1 MDNAQRLELYELNS
15 RAWDGEEVFPLKSS
29 KLDSSIKKNTGF
41 IKKLKKG
48 VTKESKES
56 LLNDL
61 KELSLE
67 KYMSELTTTASDLL
81 WNVSIKNENIVAV
94 VEVISAIHQRFN
106 LRFTS
111 RLFEQFLANFVNPP
125 LTDKEAP
132 IEKDEI
138 LRLTKLKA
146 RVTLL
151 TELYLVGVFTSTD
164 IIEDREIVPPYLQRK
179 ISKREPFIFT
189 ILKELLNFKF
199 KYGFTTIIATH
210 FIRKFPTFFDNDDH
224 SWDMFICDESLK
236 SYLQSLF
243 KIFSDAVMNKTVD
256 LSKRIHK
263 LYKEHQKCQIR
274 TGKLID
280 EYIEE
285 HDLLVPVFD
294 RFKEATDIFVEF
306 FQLEPPVLIE
316 SIDIDTD
323 EPAQS
328 IITNQLLPPSERL
341 WESDEMKRFYENL
354 PDIEEVV
361 TETQKENT
369 RSDAEAMNKFFVDLE
384 LVDSKD
390 AIDNLA
396 NEYWKLHLDN
406 KATRNRLLKF
416 FIETQDWS
424 KIKIYSRFLAANNKY
439 FPEIIE
445 DFIKYLDNGFRSQ
458 LHSNKIN
465 VKNIIFFSEMVK
477 FMLVPSFIIFHKIRT
492 LIINLQIQNNV
503 EILTIF
509 FEHAGKFLVHKH
521 DYKVDMEKMVQLLR
535 SKAKDRQL
543 GMNLKSAIDNT
554 LTLLFPPSV
563 STLNKESR
571 ELSNE
576 EKFYHIVIRSEL
588 AQFNAKG
595 ATTLLRRA
603 SWDDSN
609 VYKTM
614 FNLFTEVDKMNYQ
627 NIPILAQ
634 VLCGLYPYHKNFVI
648 KVIDQTIE
656 NIERGLE
663 INEYGDN
670 MARVVQVRYLTE
682 IFNMQ
687 MIKSDVLLDIIFLI
701 IKFNYPNNQPLP
713 GFHNPMD
720 PPDNYF
726 RIQLVTTALLNIRRF
741 PSVLNKSL
749 ELLLRFFE
757 YYTFVKQQPLPVET
771 QFKIKDTFEKF
782 HKTIQF
788 ERVDTL
794 MESASR
800 LQSLIQSMHSQ
811 SKSVTRT
818 DVNETATVN
827 GTIDGNLVKDDE
839 DEDDEEN
846 DEPRYSDDDDEDED
860 GDENEETD
868 ILKAESTT
876 LDGSPDSDESGSDSE
891 YTESDDSDEEGS
903 TGTDDSDDSD
913 DDSTTD
919 LDDSEDE
926 DIDVDRNIELE
937 RMRNEYEQKL
947 QSSEE
952 KKVEE
957 ELEKQFQ
964 LMMNESIAERKSEKV
979 FASSLPIMSTNGGS
993 KMASSSVGSG
1003 NAKKV
1008 AFTFL
1013 TKAGKKTNTRTVE
1026 LPKNIQFVSNVLE
1039 EEEKLKGEREK
1050 IKKIVLQRSFD

>member
-1 MDNAQRLELYELNS
+1 M
-15 RAWDGEEVFPLKSS
+15 
-29 KLDSSIKKNTGF
+29 DSSIKKNTGF

-67 KYMSELTTTASDLL
+67 KYMSELTTTASELL
-81 WNVSIKNENIVAV
+81 WNVSIKSENIVAV
-94 VEVISAIHQRFN
+94 VEVVSAIHQRFN
-106 LRFTS
+106 ESFTGK
-111 RLFEQFLANFVNPP
+111 LFEQFLANFVNPP

-132 IEKDEI
+132 VEKDEL

-146 RVTLL
+146 RITLL

-164 IIEDREIVPPYLQRK
+164 IVEDREIIPPYLQRK
-179 ISKREPFIFT
+179 IGKKEPFIFT
-189 ILKELLNFKF
+189 ILKELLNYKF

-210 FIRKFPTFFDNDDH
+210 FVKKFPTFFDNDDH
-224 SWDMFICDESLK
+224 SWDMFIHDELLK

-243 KIFSDAVMNKTVD
+243 KIFSDAVLNKTVD
-256 LSKRIHK
+256 LNKRIHK
-263 LYKEHQKCQIR
+263 LSKEHQKCQIR
-274 TGKLID
+274 TGKLVD

-285 HDLLVPVFD
+285 HDELVPIFD
-294 RFKEATDIFVEF
+294 RFQEATNVFVEYL
-306 FQLEPPVLIE
+306 QLEAPTLIDNVDNE
-316 SIDIDTD
+316 NE

-328 IITNQLLPPSERL
+328 IITNQVLPPSERL
-341 WESDEMKRFYENL
+341 WESDEMKRFYEKL

-361 TETQKENT
+361 TESQRNITT
-369 RSDAEAMNKFFVDLE
+369 SDPEVMNKFFGDLE
-384 LVDSKD
+384 LADSKD
-390 AIDNLA
+390 AIDNLI

-416 FIETQDWS
+416 FIETQDWN
-424 KIKIYSRFLAANNKY
+424 KIKIYARFLAANNKY
-439 FPEIIE
+439 FPEIID

-509 FEHAGKFLVHKH
+509 FEHAGKFLVHKQ

-563 STLNKESR
+563 STLNKETR

-588 AQFNAKG
+588 ARFNAKG
-595 ATTLLRRA
+595 ATILLRRA
-603 SWDDSN
+603 AWDDNN

-614 FNLFTEVDKMNYQ
+614 FDLFTEVDKMNYQ
-627 NIPILAQ
+627 NIPVLAQ

-663 INEYGDN
+663 TNEYGDN
-670 MARVVQVRYLTE
+670 MARVVQIRYLTE

-687 MIKSDVLLDIIFLI
+687 MIKSDVLLDIIFLT
-701 IKFNYPNNQPLP
+701 IKFNYPNNQPVP
-713 GFHNPMD
+713 MFHNPLD

-741 PSVLNKSL
+741 PATLNKSL

-757 YYTFVKQQPLPVET
+757 YYTFVKQQPVPVET
-771 QFKIKDTFEKF
+771 QFKIKDTFAKF
-782 HKTIQF
+782 DNMLKF
-788 ERVDTL
+788 ESAENL
-794 MESASR
+794 MDSASR
-800 LQSLIQSMHSQ
+800 LQSLIQNMHSQ
-811 SKSVTRT
+811 TNTSSDETRSATNGSVKGSVVEKGQDEEDEEEEEDDEPRYS
-818 DVNETATVN
+818 EE
-827 GTIDGNLVKDDE
+827 DE
-839 DEDDEEN
+839 DEDD
-846 DEPRYSDDDDEDED
+846 DA
-860 GDENEETD
+860 ENEE
-868 ILKAESTT
+868 IHMLKTESINI
-876 LDGSPDSDESGSDSE
+876 DGLPDSDESGDESE
-891 YTESDDSDEEGS
+891 YT
-903 TGTDDSDDSD
+903 DSDDSGEEGSS
-913 DDSTTD
+913 DS
-919 LDDSEDE
+919 DDSEEESTDSENSEEEDDE
-926 DIDVDRNIELE
+926 DDEFRDIDVDRNIELE

-957 ELEKQFQ
+957 DLEKQFQ
-964 LMMNESIAERKSEKV
+964 LMMNESMAERKSEKV
-979 FASSLPIMSTNGGS
+979 SASSLPIMSAPNGAKLSVGGS
-993 KMASSSVGSG
+993 EPG
-1003 NAKKV
+1003 NGKKV

-1013 TKAGKKTNTRTVE
+1013 TKAGKKTNTRTVA
-1026 LPKNIQFVSNVLE
+1026 LPKDIKFVSDVLE
-1039 EEEKLKGEREK
+1039 EEQKLKDEREK
-1050 IKKIVLQRSFD
+1050 IKKIVLQKTFD